1 MPVAAAIAQQ
11 WDGGLG
17 RLAAARL
24 RRQDSSL
31 DRRNLP
37 RELEEKQWIYKR
49 DAPQG

>member
-1 MPVAAAIAQQ
+1 MPVAAAITQQ
-11 WDGGLG
+11 WNGGLG

-24 RRQDSSL
+24 RCQNGSL

-49 DAPQG
+49 NAPQG